1 MITFD
6 GVNTSFRMGMRM
18 SKDKPHVPLALNFKS
33 LRSSWPTGLALF
45 ALGSAF
51 YYGNELVKR
60 FGPIHRGVVVR

>member
-1 MITFD
+1 
-6 GVNTSFRMGMRM
+6 MRM
-18 SKDKPHVPLALNFKS
+18 SKDKPHVPLALDLKG